1 MRKYSLLNLYF
12 NSINKFSSN
21 ILFRLP
27 NNKTYTYK
35 QVDNLTNKYKYIF
48 NQCNLKKLDNI
59 IFIGN
64 NSPDWFSCNIAS
76 LQFGCRFI
84 PIYLSQ
90 HIDTIK
96 YIINET
102 KPKLIITE
110 SNSNTNSYFN
120 NLQDCKTFINSSNPP
135 IIKYNKIDFNTIGE
149 LTTVKNTPSSNDI
162 NLILYT
168 SGTTGLSKG
177 VCLTNDNLYSNI
189 KSIDNLVGKDFISS
203 NDKYFNFLPW
213 SHIYGLNCELYYAM
227 SKGSSIFINDYIEN
241 LVSNMKKSEPS
252 IICTVPKL
260 LYSIY
265 DKIEK
270 NKISKFLTNDKLVP
284 YTGNYIKNKIFGPN
298 LRFLN
303 TGGAAVSE
311 ELLNFYTKI
320 GIDVYQGYGLSETS
334 PMISL
339 NYNNNNKLGSVGK
352 ILDCNDVK
360 IIDNEICV
368 KGTNVFSGYYN
379 NKEETKNSFNKN
391 NYFRTG
397 DLGYIDNE
405 NYLFITGRIKD
416 LYKLDNGKYI
426 NPIQI
431 ENILMESEIITQVFI
446 YGDNKPFNIA
456 LIVSDSD
463 EKEILNEIYKYSP
476 KIKKYEIPKKII
488 KVKAFTF
495 EDKLLTPKM
504 SMIRKNIYFKY
515 KNSIEQLYK

>member
-1 MRKYSLLNLYF
+1 MTKYSLLNIYF
-12 NSINKFSSN
+12 NSINKYGSN
-21 ILFRLP
+21 IFFKLP
-27 NNKTYTYK
+27 NNQKFTYNEVNNFT
-35 QVDNLTNKYKYIF
+35 DKYKYIF
-48 NQCNLKKLDNI
+48 NQYNLNKSDNI

-64 NSPDWFSCNIAS
+64 NSPDWFCSNMAS
-76 LQFGCRFI
+76 IQFGCRFI
-84 PIYLSQ
+84 PIYQSQ
-90 HIDTIK
+90 HIDTIN

-102 KPKLIITE
+102 KPKLIITNTNTNTNNYINNIKRCKTII
-110 SNSNTNSYFN
+110 NSN
-120 NLQDCKTFINSSNPP
+120 NPP
-135 IIKYNKIDFNTIGE
+135 IIRYNEINFTTTGE
-149 LTTVKNTPSSNDI
+149 LTTVKDFPSSDDI

-168 SGTTGLSKG
+168 SGSTGLSKG
-177 VCLTNDNLYSNI
+177 VCLSNTNLCSNI
-189 KSIDNLVGKDFISS
+189 KSIDNLLCENFITH

-227 SKGSSIFINDYIEN
+227 SKGSSIYINDSIEN
-241 LVSNMKKSEPS
+241 LVSNMKNSEPS

-270 NKISKFLTNDKLVP
+270 NKISNFLTNDKLIY
-284 YTGNYIKNKIFGPN
+284 YTGNYIKNQIFGPN

-303 TGGAAVSE
+303 TGGASVSQE
-311 ELLNFYTKI
+311 VLNFYSKI

-352 ILDCNDVK
+352 ILDCNDIK

-368 KGTNVFSGYYN
+368 KGSNVFTGYYN
-379 NKEETKNSFNKN
+379 NEQETINSFNSN
-391 NYFRTG
+391 NYFKTG
-397 DLGYIDNE
+397 DLGYIDND

-431 ENILMESEIITQVFI
+431 ENILMESGIITQIFI
-446 YGDNKPFNIA
+446 YGDNKPYNIA
-456 LIVSDSD
+456 LIVSDND
-463 EKEILNEIYKYSP
+463 EKEILNEIQKYSH
-476 KIKKYEIPKKII
+476 KIIKYEIPKKIL
-488 KVKAFTF
+488 KVKPFTF

-504 SMIRKNIYFKY
+504 SMVRKNIYSKY
-515 KNSIEQLYK
+515 KNEIETLYN